1 MGPRFRGDDG
11 GRRAWVVDPAARY
24 HRCMSDSFD
33 VIVVG
38 LGAMGSATAYHLARR
53 GARVLALEQFAAG
66 HTLGSSHGD
75 SRIIRE
81 LYFEHPLYVP
91 LVQRAYELWARLEE
105 EAGVQLLHV
114 TGGLMLGLPSS
125 ELVRG
130 ALLSGET
137 HGIPAGVLAYE
148 EIVARFPAFRLP
160 PDHVAVWDA
169 RAGYLRPEACIEA
182 HAALARRAGAT
193 LHYEEPVMRWESDG
207 DGVRVTTSAGEYRA
221 ARLALCV
228 GAWTKSVL
236 AELELP
242 LRVER
247 QVLVWLE
254 SPEPTAWYSE
264 ERLPIYMCEHVD
276 GRLVY
281 GFPRLERGVKAA
293 IHHEGRLYDSPDQ
306 VNREVLPSDIDA
318 LRESL
323 GRVLPDLS
331 RAAVRE
337 SVSCLYTDTPDGH
350 FLIDFHPRH
359 PRVLLSTP
367 CSGHGF
373 KFSSAIGEL
382 QAELLLEGRSRF
394 DVGAFG
400 LSRFG

>member
-1 MGPRFRGDDG
+1 MP
-11 GRRAWVVDPAARY
+11 
-24 HRCMSDSFD
+24 DSYD
-33 VIVVG
+33 VIVAG

-53 GARVLALEQFAAG
+53 GARVLALEKFAPG
-66 HTLGSSHGD
+66 HTRGSSHGE

-81 LYFEHPLYVP
+81 LYYEHPLYVP

-105 EAGVQLLHV
+105 DAGVRLLHV

-125 ELVRG
+125 ELVGG
-130 ALLSGET
+130 AMLSGET
-137 HGIPAGVLAYE
+137 HGIPAELLE
-148 EIVARFPAFRLP
+148 RKEIVSRFPAFAP
-160 PDHVAVWDA
+160 PEGYVAVWDA

-182 HAALARRAGAT
+182 HAMLARRAGAT
-193 LHYEEPVMRWESDG
+193 LRYEEPMLRWEPDG
-207 DGVRVTTSAGEYRA
+207 DDVRVMTPAGEYRA
-221 ARLALCV
+221 ARLAICA
-228 GAWTKSVL
+228 GAWTKSAL

-254 SPEPTAWYSE
+254 APEPTARYGDD
-264 ERLPIYMCEHVD
+264 RFPIFMFELAS
-276 GRLVY
+276 GRLMY
-281 GFPRLERGVKAA
+281 GFPRLERGVKVA
-293 IHHEGRLYDSPDQ
+293 IHHEGRLH
-306 VNREVLPSDIDA
+306 EVPEEVDRVVRPQEIEA
-318 LRESL
+318 TKESL
-323 GRVLPDLS
+323 AQLLPELS

-337 SVSCLYTDTPDGH
+337 SATCIYTDTPDAH

-359 PRVLLSTP
+359 PQVLFTTP

-394 DVGAFG
+394 DVEPFG
-400 LSRFG
+400 LARFARSA

>member
-1 MGPRFRGDDG
+1 
-11 GRRAWVVDPAARY
+11 
-24 HRCMSDSFD
+24 MSDSLD
-33 VIVVG
+33 VIVAG

-53 GARVLALEQFAAG
+53 GARVLGLEQFASG

-81 LYFEHPLYVP
+81 LYYEHPLYVP
-91 LVQRAYELWARLEE
+91 LVQRAYELWEELGE
-105 EAGVQLLHV
+105 EAGVELLRV
-114 TGGLMLGLPSS
+114 TGGVMLGLPAS

-130 ALLSGET
+130 AMLSGAT
-137 HGIPAGVLAYE
+137 HGIPAQVLERE
-148 EIVARFPAFRLP
+148 EIVSRFPAFAP
-160 PDHVAVWDA
+160 PEGYVGVWDA

-182 HAALARRAGAT
+182 HATLARRTGAT
-193 LHYEEPVMRWESDG
+193 LRYEEPMLRWEADG
-207 DGVRVTTSAGEYRA
+207 DGVRVTTPAGEYRA
-221 ARLALCV
+221 ERLAICV
-228 GAWTKSVL
+228 GAWTKSLL

-254 SPEPTAWYSE
+254 APEPMEWYDSD
-264 ERLPIYMCEHVD
+264 RFPIFMCELAS

-281 GFPRLERGVKAA
+281 GFPRLERGVKMA
-293 IHHEGRLYDSPDQ
+293 IHHEGALHDSPEQ
-306 VNREVLPSDIDA
+306 VSRAVLPGDVEG

-323 GRVLPDLS
+323 AHVLPALAEA
-331 RAAVRE
+331 RVRE
-337 SVSCLYTDTPDGH
+337 SVTCIYTDTPDAH
-350 FLIDFHPRH
+350 FLVDFHPLH
-359 PRVLLSTP
+359 SRVLFSTP

-382 QAELLLEGRSRF
+382 QAELLLEGTSTRF